1 MAGFGDA
8 FRNARANRGSTLS
21 EVERVLRIPRKYLR
35 AIEDEDFTV
44 LPEGIYSRGIV
55 RNYAQYLNLDPEDAI
70 AYFEDLRGATP
81 GGIKV
86 VPAVKPLEVPSHWAP
101 NFALIAFMMVISAI
115 IFAWLY
121 SALFASRD
129 AVATPT
135 AAISTPTVI
144 DTTPALLALT
154 PTAAARSDAAA
165 ATVPE
170 PLSTQAPIPVPEPPR
185 TQPPAP
191 VFVTPAPVVAPAV
204 PPTAPPTSAPVAP
217 TVAPPPPTA
226 TTPPAPTTY
235 IVTVRSTA
243 TAWVSVT
250 VDGTIEFSA
259 DLEPGKTLTFT
270 GSTITILSANA
281 TKVRFAVDGVDR
293 GLLSTTTWRA
303 EVTVP

>member
-1 MAGFGDA
+1 MSGFGNT
-8 FRNARANRGSTLS
+8 FRHARANRGSTLT
-21 EVERVLRIPRKYLR
+21 EVERTLRIPRKYLR
-35 AIEDEDFTV
+35 AIEDEDFAL

-55 RNYAQYLNLDPEDAI
+55 RNYAQYLNLDPDDAI

-135 AAISTPTVI
+135 TAISTPTAI

-154 PTAAARSDAAA
+154 PSAA
-165 ATVPE
+165 
-170 PLSTQAPIPVPEPPR
+170 
-185 TQPPAP
+185 
-191 VFVTPAPVVAPAV
+191 
-204 PPTAPPTSAPVAP
+204 TSAPPVATTP
-217 TVAPPPPTA
+217 VPPPPAATQVPALPPATQVPAAPPPPATRAPAPPTA
-226 TTPPAPTTY
+226 TPPPAPRTY
-235 IVTVRSTA
+235 TVTLKARA

-250 VDGTIEFSA
+250 VDGTVEYSA
-259 DLEPGKTLTFT
+259 DMAPGKSLTFQGT
-270 GSTITILSANA
+270 SITVLSANA
-281 TKVRFAVDGVDR
+281 TQVNVWVDGVDR
-293 GLLSTTTWRA
+293 GLLSDTTWKA
-303 EVTVP
+303 QITVP

>member
-1 MAGFGDA
+1 MAGFGDT

-21 EVERVLRIPRKYLR
+21 EVERILRIPRKYLR
-35 AIEDEDFTV
+35 AIEDEDFTL

-135 AAISTPTVI
+135 AAISTPTAI

-154 PTAAARSDAAA
+154 PSAAAPPDV
-165 ATVPE
+165 ATV
-170 PLSTQAPIPVPEPPR
+170 TAPEPPS

-191 VFVTPAPVVAPAV
+191 VPATRAPAGPPTVPPPAAVQV
-204 PPTAPPTSAPVAP
+204 PPTVP
-217 TVAPPPPTA
+217 PPPPTA
-226 TTPPAPTTY
+226 TTPPAPATY
-235 IVTVRSTA
+235 TVTIRSTA
-243 TAWVSVT
+243 IAWVSVT

-259 DLEPGKTLTFT
+259 DLAPGKTLTFT

-281 TKVRFAVDGVDR
+281 TKVRFGVDGVDR

-303 EVTVP
+303 EVTIP

>member
-1 MAGFGDA
+1 MAGFGDT

-21 EVERVLRIPRKYLR
+21 EVERILRIPRKYLR

-135 AAISTPTVI
+135 AAISTPTAI

-154 PTAAARSDAAA
+154 PSAAAPTDGAA
-165 ATVPE
+165 ATAPE
-170 PLSTQAPIPVPEPPR
+170 PPSTQAPA
-185 TQPPAP
+185 PAP
-191 VFVTPAPVVAPAV
+191 ATQAPAA
-204 PPTAPPTSAPVAP
+204 PPTAPPAPAVVQVPP
-217 TVAPPPPTA
+217 TVAAPPPTA
-226 TTPPAPTTY
+226 TSPPAPAAYT
-235 IVTVRSTA
+235 VTIRSTA
-243 TAWVSVT
+243 TAWLSVT
-250 VDGTIEFSA
+250 VDGTIKFSA
-259 DLEPGKTLTFT
+259 DLAPGRTLTYT

-281 TKVRFAVDGVDR
+281 TKVRYAVDGVDR

-303 EVTVP
+303 EVTIP